1 MSSHLTVEQVAG
13 DLARAYDGQPLS
25 DLDRERQRRH
35 RKAAEQL
42 VGVPYTAHHRNA
54 EAIRALAYY
63 SELELDAEALTVL
76 LVGILE
82 RPAHLD
88 VPEDLPPTPRY
99 LRRRLVERLAHLWP
113 QEHPNFINSVAV
125 EALGVLHPVRQLLED
140 EVVALLHRI
149 ALAGTQRDLARRTAV
164 TLEQTV
170 AEAERLLRSGDGEAA
185 LGVLRGEAAG
195 ECR

>member
-1 MSSHLTVEQVAG
+1 MSSHLTVEQVAD

-25 DLDRERQRRH
+25 GLDRERQLRH
-35 RKAAEQL
+35 RTAAEQL
-42 VGVPYTAHHRNA
+42 VGVPYAAHHRNA

-63 SELELDAEALTVL
+63 SELDAEALTVL

-82 RPAHLD
+82 RPAYLD

-149 ALAGTQRDLARRTAV
+149 GLADAQRDLARRTAV

-170 AEAERLLRSGDGEAA
+170 AEAERLLRSGDAEAA

-195 ECR
+195 ERR